1 MKLTKKNRMDAFGI
15 RGMKNETLK
24 GERTNTG
31 KRNWRK
37 AKQNWVNENGRA
49 GKRKRAANH
58 TYANF

>member
-1 MKLTKKNRMDAFGI
+1 MDAFGI

>member
-1 MKLTKKNRMDAFGI
+1 MDALGI
-15 RGMKNETLK
+15 RGMKSEMLK

-37 AKQNWVNENGRA
+37 AKQNWVNEDGR
-49 GKRKRAANH
+49 GERGKRAANH

>member
-1 MKLTKKNRMDAFGI
+1 MDAFGI
-15 RGMKNETLK
+15 RGMKSEMLK

-31 KRNWRK
+31 KRNWQK
-37 AKQNWVNENGRA
+37 AKQNWVNEDGRGG